1 MALFVL
7 SYFHL
12 MLEIYG
18 LPLLWHREKPE
29 RLPSQGQTVGTEDNI
44 LRNKQGQLRNITL
57 EEGQTNE
64 KLTFVQKHH
73 NV

>member
-7 SYFHL
+7 SYFRL
-12 MLEIYG
+12 TLEIYG

-44 LRNKQGQLRNITL
+44 LRKKQERFKVST
-57 EEGQTNE
+57 
-64 KLTFVQKHH
+64 
-73 NV
+73 